1 MPWAG
6 LQSPVPAVPTGGSPD
21 LRRTGRGRD
30 GATTNH
36 AKRDALATQEQDDDE
51 LFDLIGAIGAGIGVA
66 KDDGLP
72 SAARQ
77 VGTDVA
83 EDAAAKLADLKRLGQ
98 T

>member
-1 MPWAG
+1 M
-6 LQSPVPAVPTGGSPD
+6 
-21 LRRTGRGRD
+21 
-30 GATTNH
+30 
-36 AKRDALATQEQDDDE
+36 ATQEQDDDE

-83 EDAAAKLADLKRLGQ
+83 EDAAAKLADIKRRGQ